1 MSLILHC
8 GAKKVSRS
16 DVINSSTPEATR
28 THITVPHSH
37 VLSETE
43 RLLKKMGFLVKEEAH
58 ALAHKGK
65 RYFGMYDL
73 ENDYKGYDTVL
84 GIRNSH
90 DKSMAYG
97 AVLGDNTTVC
107 DNLAFWGEYKFSRKH
122 TKNVY
127 EDLEVGMKEMFIK
140 IPEYEKEHNEK
151 LEKFR
156 KVMVSDDTVHSTVI
170 NAARKKVISS
180 SKILSVVDEFE
191 NPSYEEF
198 REEGKNLFR
207 LKQAFTTV
215 MKRHKNIFDT
225 PKRTINLNDILTGIS
240 DEYIYGIGEE
250 LF

>member
-8 GAKKVSRS
+8 GAKKVSRNK
-16 DVINSSTPEATR
+16 VIDSNTPESTR
-28 THITVPHSH
+28 THITVPHEY
-37 VLSETE
+37 VLRETE
-43 RLLKKMGFLVKEEAH
+43 RLLKKMGFLVKSEAH
-58 ALAHKGK
+58 ALSHESR
-65 RYFGMYDL
+65 RYFGMYKL

-84 GIRNSH
+84 GVRNSH
-90 DKSMAYG
+90 DKSMTYG
-97 AVLGDNTTVC
+97 AVLGDNTIVC

-127 EDLEVGMKEMFIK
+127 EDLEIGMEEMFKK
-140 IPEYEKEHNEK
+140 IPEYEKEYNEH

-156 KVMVSDDTVHSTVI
+156 KIIVSNDTVHSTVI
-170 NAARKKVISS
+170 NAARKKIISS
-180 SKILSVVDEFE
+180 SKILSVVDEFK

-198 REEGKNLFR
+198 REEDKNLFR

-240 DEYIYGIGEE
+240 DQYVSPSEEE